1 MTTVVGMWAAIGM
14 CAAMVAVI
22 FGMAALFERQN
33 RQIAE
38 RDAERIKRAG
48 EQS

>member
-1 MTTVVGMWAAIGM
+1 MWAAIGM
-14 CAAMVAVI
+14 CAAMVGVI

-33 RQIAE
+33 QQEAA

>member
-1 MTTVVGMWAAIGM
+1 MTTVGMWAAIGV
-14 CAAMVAVI
+14 CAAMVIVV

-33 RQIAE
+33 KQHAA

-48 EQS
+48 EQL